1 MNSLLLFWRSTIG
14 KKVVMAVTG
23 LIGIGFVIGHM
34 SGNMLSFQGAEAMD
48 GYAVWLREIG
58 HGAPLWIVRGALVA
72 AVILHVTAAFQLTRK
87 KQLARPHGYEKM
99 TPQVSTWG
107 ARTMRIG
114 GALLLVWLVYHILH
128 FTIGT
133 AHPQFIHLQPF
144 HNLTTAFSNPVIVG
158 IYLVAMVLLGLHL
171 YHGAWSS
178 LRTLGINQASM
189 DPLRRRIPTILT
201 IIIVIGF
208 SAIPLAIFFGIIG

>member
-34 SGNMLSFQGAEAMD
+34 SGNLLSFQGAEAMD
-48 GYAVWLREIG
+48 AYAVWLRELG
-58 HGAPLWIVRGALVA
+58 HGAPLWIIRGVLVA

-87 KQLARPHGYEKM
+87 KQVARPHGYEKLK
-99 TPQVSTWG
+99 PQVSTWG
-107 ARTMRIG
+107 ARTMRVG
-114 GALLLVWLVYHILH
+114 GVLLLVWLVYHILH

-133 AHPQFIHLQPF
+133 AHPQFMHLRPF
-144 HNLTTAFSNPVIVG
+144 HNLTTAFTNPVIVV
-158 IYLVAMVLLGLHL
+158 IYLVAMVFLGLHL

-178 LRTLGINQASM
+178 LRTLGVNKASVN
-189 DPLRRRIPTILT
+189 PLHRSISTILT
-201 IIIVIGF
+201 VIIVLGF
-208 SAIPLAIFFGIIG
+208 SAIPIAIFFGIIG